1 MINSVQH
8 STRPYDKFVAKK
20 ASEYVYTTSFLA
32 TQEFMRPNSTPHFG
46 LPIDGP
52 RITSSFVTKRLVAGG
67 FKEHKVAVKRLNIH
81 ITADSLDD
89 LVKNLI
95 VAKGSISA
103 GLRGRGVESVCADF
117 EEGSCSSWRGTRIL
131 VIMWNFMG

>member
-1 MINSVQH
+1 MIDSVQH

-67 FKEHKVAVKRLNIH
+67 FEAHKVAVKRLNMH
-81 ITADSLDD
+81 MTADSLDG
-89 LVKNLI
+89 LVDNLM
-95 VAKGSISA
+95 VAKVVLVPDYADEELKVFVPILKREVAQVG
-103 GLRGRGVESVCADF
+103 GVQGF
-117 EEGSCSSWRGTRIL
+117 W
-131 VIMWNFMG
+131 